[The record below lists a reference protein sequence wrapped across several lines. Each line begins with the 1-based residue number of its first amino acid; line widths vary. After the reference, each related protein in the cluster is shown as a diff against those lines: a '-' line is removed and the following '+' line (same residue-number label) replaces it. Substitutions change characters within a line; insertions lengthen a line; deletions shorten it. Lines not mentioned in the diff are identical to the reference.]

1 MFESQYKET
10 YELLSFLLS
19 VEAAFESA
27 KADDGKITVK
37 DAPLL
42 LGPGMKMIPALD
54 GVSKALPEVKSMTDE
69 ARAEL
74 LQKLKA
80 EYDIADDKLE
90 MKVEAGID
98 WILATAKFLGVVTA
112 KAV

>member
-19 VEAAFESA
+19 LEAAFEQA
-27 KADDGKITVK
+27 KADDGKVTVK

-42 LGPGMKMIPALD
+42 LAPGMKLIPALD
-54 GVSKALPEVKSMTDE
+54 GVSKAVKEIESMADD

-74 LQKLKA
+74 EAKLKS
-80 EYDIADDKLE
+80 EFDIADDKLE
-90 MKVEAGID
+90 MKIEAGVD
-98 WILATAKFLGVVTA
+98 WILSTGKFLGVVTA
-112 KAV
+112 KA